1 MIIDSCP
8 KCKSKNFRKD
18 GIVKSKQR
26 YLCKDCKHRFTVGQI
41 GKPNDLKRNALVL
54 YLEGLGF
61 RSIGRYLNVS
71 HVAVFNWIKS
81 FGEKLDEFRNPG
93 DIDVIELDEMHTYI
107 GSKKTTAG
115 YGLLLIEMGIGSSIV
130 KLAQEEPK
138 LEKGSGKKLKN
149 FPKG

>member
-1 MIIDSCP
+1 MDNCP

-26 YLCKDCKHRFTVGQI
+26 YFCKDCKHHFTVEQI
-41 GKPNDLKRNALVL
+41 GKPNKIKRDALIL

-81 FGEKLDEFRNPG
+81 FGEQLEEFRNPE
-93 DIDVIELDEMHTYI
+93 DIEVIELDEMHTYI
-107 GSKKTTAG
+107 GSKKTTVG
-115 YGLLLIEMGIGSSIV
+115 SGLLLIEMGTGSSIV
-130 KLAQEEPK
+130 KLAHVEQPRE
-138 LEKGSGKKLKN
+138 
-149 FPKG
+149 